1 MHQASRPAARG
12 EGDRPLP
19 RRRIDAAA
27 TPNQLIEKYCSDIL
41 TSPGMSIESQCIQ
54 HGDTTVLEHSA
65 AVTACCA
72 LIARALRV
80 PVDERALMR
89 GALLHD
95 YFLYDWH
102 VYDPS
107 HRLHGFTH
115 PGRACKNAI
124 RDFGVGRREQSMI
137 RHHMFPLT
145 PTPPTCREGAIL
157 CVADKI
163 VATGET
169 VHGFALKLRAR
180 QRPREER
187 SAR

>member
-1 MHQASRPAARG
+1 MTVKEEERYRRLS
-12 EGDRPLP
+12 EDLIGDWRLKQMK
-19 RRRIDAAA
+19 
-27 TPNQLIEKYCSDIL
+27 NY
-41 TSPGMSIESQCIQ
+41 IQ
-54 HGDTTVLEHSA
+54 HGSITTYDHCLQVA
-65 AVTACCA
+65 RTAFSLKCSLKINC
-72 LIARALRV
+72 
-80 PVDERALMR
+80 DERTLVRA
-89 GALLHD
+89 ALLHD